1 MLPQYKYLPK
11 IGYFYDNLI
20 QYMNNGMICIV
31 LHYSEAVYELGCII
45 AKVMSLIKVT
55 KVMIIVLCHLVR
67 RTIVSMIKHYGYFNI
82 NTKY

>member
-1 MLPQYKYLPK
+1 MLPQYQYLPN

-20 QYMNNGMICIV
+20 QYMICIV
-31 LHYSEAVYELGCII
+31 LHYSEAVHELGCII

-67 RTIVSMIKHYGYFNI
+67 RTIVYLARYN
-82 NTKY
+82 